1 MTSYSGANLTITTA
15 ALAIAADDKSK
26 FAGEVNPAFT
36 ASYSGLQFA
45 QTPTALSGSLQFFT
59 PATVLSTVG
68 NYAVI
73 PFGLS
78 SSNYAISYVS
88 GNLRIDPENLKSTT
102 SLQSVLSNLNL
113 TELQRVRLPDT
124 SSYTTGTPIVFTQAP
139 LILSDLNRINS
150 LDDINSLPVTAA
162 GPALTPIDR
171 SPRLLDSRI
180 LCNGGTPMQAFSCR

>member
-1 MTSYSGANLTITTA
+1 MITTA
-15 ALAIAADDKSK
+15 ALGIAADDKSK

-59 PATVLSTVG
+59 PATVVSTVG

-88 GNLRIDPENLKSTT
+88 GNLRVDPENLQSTT

-171 SPRLLDSRI
+171 APRLLDSRI